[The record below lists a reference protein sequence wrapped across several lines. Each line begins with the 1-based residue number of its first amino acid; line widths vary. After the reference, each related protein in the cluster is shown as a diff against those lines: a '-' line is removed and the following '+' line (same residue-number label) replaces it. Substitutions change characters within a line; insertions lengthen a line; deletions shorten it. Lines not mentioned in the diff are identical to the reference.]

1 MSEAERGS
9 GGRRTARPRRGPSG
23 VRVDLVAGASQYLDH
38 LAPVWHALPDRA
50 RGRLVVDRDLVSRA
64 ADLGI
69 TAEVGLDGPDRP
81 TLVASF
87 GDLRRMRDAGRSH
100 VALIEHGIAQS
111 YGGDPDWAHR
121 SSYPGG
127 RGRDADLF
135 LHPNET
141 SAARDRAMYPEA
153 RVEVVGCPK
162 LDGLPEREP
171 GPGPVVA
178 VAFHWDGAMPELRWA
193 WPRFRHALVRLA
205 AKYTVIGHGHPRA
218 MADLAPW
225 YRRAGIEVVADFG
238 DVCRRADLLVFD
250 NTSAG
255 FEFASTG
262 RPVVVLEPYH
272 YRRGVHHGLRFWD
285 AVPGLVCQDRAGVPD
300 AVSLTAVVERALEDP
315 PEAQEAR
322 ERALEL
328 VYAHR
333 SGAAERAAK
342 VLLDWAKDTAAT
354 TTSEDSDTSPVG
366 APVGPR
372 GADADEVASV
382 LDDAVEAA

>member
-1 MSEAERGS
+1 MTE
-9 GGRRTARPRRGPSG
+9 GRRARSPRGPG
-23 VRVDLVAGASQYLDH
+23 VRVDLVAGAVQYLDH
-38 LAPVWHALPDRA
+38 LAPVWHALRSSA
-50 RGRLVVDRDLVSRA
+50 QGRFLVDQDLVSKA
-64 ADLGI
+64 TDLGI

-81 TLVASF
+81 TLVAGF
-87 GDLRRMRDAGRSH
+87 GDLRRVRDAGRSH
-100 VALIEHGIAQS
+100 VALIEHGIGQS
-111 YGGDPDWAHR
+111 YAGDRDWAYR

-141 SAARDRAMYPEA
+141 SAARDHAAYPDA

-162 LDGLPEREP
+162 LDSLPAREP

-193 WPRFRHALVRLA
+193 WPRFRHAIVRLA
-205 AKYTVIGHGHPRA
+205 ARYTVIGHGHPRA

-225 YRRAGIEVVADFG
+225 YRRAGIEVVPDFA

-250 NTSAG
+250 NSSVG

-262 RPVVVLEPYH
+262 RPVVCLEPYH
-272 YRRGVHHGLRFWD
+272 YRRGVDHGLRFWD
-285 AVPGLVCQDRAGVPD
+285 AIPGLVCQDRAGVPD
-300 AVSLTAVVERALEDP
+300 ARSLTAVVERALEDP
-315 PEAQEAR
+315 PEAREAR

-342 VLLDWAKDTAAT
+342 VLVDWAKGVA
-354 TTSEDSDTSPVG
+354 SDDPDASPMG

-372 GADADEVASV
+372 GADSDEVASV